1 MNQPNLSYNSLQGQA
16 LAFKTKKRSNCCNI
30 FFCWLFTLGT
40 WTFLIIIL
48 YRITH
53 PEYEEHTIYIVFGII
68 IYIIYLILEFC
79 SISLRIILSISNND
93 IYDKIKNIIQG
104 KPIISLNCI
113 CYHTETISTDRGN
126 HRTTVVTFEDSYN
139 FHYYS
144 VRDCSGPIILKSNS
158 KNIKYKLLLN
168 LNINKKLFLA
178 DNDTTSDYNNQMNN
192 FYNEKY

>member
-1 MNQPNLSYNSLQGQA
+1 MDQQNLSYNSLQGQA
-16 LAFKTKKRSNCCNI
+16 FTFKTKKSWNCCCNI
-30 FFCWLFTLGT
+30 CNLIFCWLFTLGT

-53 PEYEEHTIYIVFGII
+53 PEYEEHTVYIVFGII
-68 IYIIYLILEFC
+68 IYIIYLIFEFC
-79 SISLRIILSISNND
+79 STSLRIILSISNND

-113 CYHTETISTDRGN
+113 CYHIETGYRDRGGSYQV
-126 HRTTVVTFEDSYN
+126 TVVTFRDSYK
-139 FHYYS
+139 FPYYS

-168 LNINKKLFLA
+168 LNINKKIFLA
-178 DNDTTSDYNNQMNN
+178 DNDTISDCGN
-192 FYNEKY
+192 